1 MNTAYNPD
9 NNVWNLFKLDGK
21 IALVIGGARHLGFD
35 MALALAEAGADV
47 AVTSRS
53 AENARRAAADI
64 AEITSRRTYGFALD
78 VCDEAMVEQVV
89 DEVIAQ
95 TGRIDILVN
104 NAGNVV
110 STPENAPF
118 YKRPPELWD
127 EVIKTNLT
135 GSFYCAKHVVAKSML
150 PNRSGNIINI
160 GSSTGVI
167 GKDRRVYEN
176 TSMGGATLDYHAAK
190 GGVIAMTRDMAAF
203 LAPDNIRVNCISPGG
218 FFRNQPARFVEAY
231 SKTFPMGRMGEDGK
245 EMKGAVVFMASEASS
260 FVTGH
265 NLMVDGGLTIW

>member
-95 TGRIDILVN
+95 DGPDRYS
-104 NAGNVV
+104 GQQRGQRGQH
-110 STPENAPF
+110 PG
-118 YKRPPELWD
+118 KRPVLQ
-127 EVIKTNLT
+127 
-135 GSFYCAKHVVAKSML
+135 A
-150 PNRSGNIINI
+150 
-160 GSSTGVI
+160 
-167 GKDRRVYEN
+167 
-176 TSMGGATLDYHAAK
+176 
-190 GGVIAMTRDMAAF
+190 
-203 LAPDNIRVNCISPGG
+203 SPG
-218 FFRNQPARFVEAY
+218 AL
-231 SKTFPMGRMGEDGK
+231 GRGD
-245 EMKGAVVFMASEASS
+245 
-260 FVTGH
+260 
-265 NLMVDGGLTIW
+265 